1 MRDARALVTVELAG
15 GVQVSL
21 CANHER
27 MYLRSDARATTV
39 EELRAAFADRRG
51 VDRRAAR
58 GEVDELA
65 ANLTAAFTTERRV
78 ADRRV

>member
-1 MRDARALVTVELAG
+1 MRDARALVAVELAG

-21 CANHER
+21 CANHEL
-27 MYLRSDARATTV
+27 MYLRSDTRAATV
-39 EELRAAFADRRG
+39 EELRAAFTDRRS